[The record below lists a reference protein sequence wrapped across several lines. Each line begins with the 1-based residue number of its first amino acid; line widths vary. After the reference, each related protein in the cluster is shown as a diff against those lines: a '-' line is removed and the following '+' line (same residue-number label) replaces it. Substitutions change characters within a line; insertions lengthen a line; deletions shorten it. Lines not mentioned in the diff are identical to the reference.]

1 MNNLNDDSSGRRR
14 AALRVKQRRRQ
25 DEKTWSPSGKLLV
38 KSNRNRRTSSSRRPS
53 SSSNR
58 RPSSSSR
65 PSHERPWNERFI
77 YEDETVLEHA
87 TDANQKRLGSA
98 NSRQSVDGKENN
110 ANDATTAK
118 PQAASGCQSI
128 QYTERADGE
137 AVVEFSRSEILT
149 SPISNMQPDNELIGR
164 KEVSTSPFDLDKV
177 NASLEADAAAN
188 DPLHQTPT
196 AISESSLHTP
206 HQTSN
211 EPLINPLFSMPLD
224 KDKVKAV
231 LENCADLLYTIELE
245 EELLRRD
252 IASRDHQNH
261 QSSTN
266 SDCTDTERREERS
279 EQQEYLPIRTEP
291 ERIQVPLEKREQII
305 SHIQQSKST
314 KDQQQQVVTDLQ
326 YQEIAELLAEE
337 ILDECIADIA
347 EQLYGHDRVA

>member
-1 MNNLNDDSSGRRR
+1 MNTPNDDSSGRRR

-38 KSNRNRRTSSSRRPS
+38 KTNRNRRPSSSNNGRRRQSSSSSSRRP
-53 SSSNR
+53 
-58 RPSSSSR
+58 SSR
-65 PSHERPWNERFI
+65 PSHERPWNDRFI
-77 YEDETVLEHA
+77 FEEETVLEHA
-87 TDANQKRLGSA
+87 TQANQKRLGSA
-98 NSRQSVDGKENN
+98 TRRSVEGKENN
-110 ANDATTAK
+110 ANDTTQAK

-128 QYTERADGE
+128 QYTERANGE
-137 AVVEFSRSEILT
+137 AVVEFTRSEILT
-149 SPISNMQPDNELIGR
+149 SPISNVAPDNDLIGT

-177 NASLEADAAAN
+177 NAALEADAAVN
-188 DPLHQTPT
+188 DVLQTPT
-196 AISESSLHTP
+196 HESNSSLHTP
-206 HQTSN
+206 QTN
-211 EPLINPLFSMPLD
+211 TEQLMNPLFSMPLD

-279 EQQEYLPIRTEP
+279 EQHKQHRTEP
-291 ERIQVPLEKREQII
+291 QRIQVPPEKREQMI
-305 SHIQQSKST
+305 SYINQCKST
-314 KDQQQQVVTDLQ
+314 KEQQQQVVTDLQ
-326 YQEIAELLAEE
+326 YQEIAEILAEE